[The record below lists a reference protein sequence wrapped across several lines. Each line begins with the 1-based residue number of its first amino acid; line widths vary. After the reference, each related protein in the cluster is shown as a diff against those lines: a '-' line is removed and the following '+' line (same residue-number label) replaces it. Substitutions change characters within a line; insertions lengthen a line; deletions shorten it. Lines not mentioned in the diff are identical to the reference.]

1 MSQFV
6 TVGRRKRAIA
16 RVYLTDG
23 GSGNIQINKRSLNEY
38 FDVDNLALR
47 VMDPFRVLELS
58 KEGFDISVN
67 VYGGGVKGQA
77 EAVRLGISRALTE
90 VNEEN
95 RSPLKKA
102 GFLTRDSRKVERKKP
117 GLVKARKSKQFSK
130 R

>member
-67 VYGGGVKGQA
+67 VHGGGVKGQA